1 MECNHYSGEMIQTCN
16 AKNQFMF
23 CVAASWESSPWMRP
37 CCFLYVRT
45 RTQLPTLALSLRGPN
60 PMILLL
66 REDSL
71 SHFDS
76 SEYQGIKTK
85 EWLRYKLA
93 PTKLHRREMTGK
105 QHISEN
111 IEPRQKKVL
120 VKSITQHLNKTIKI

>member
-1 MECNHYSGEMIQTCN
+1 
-16 AKNQFMF
+16 
-23 CVAASWESSPWMRP
+23 
-37 CCFLYVRT
+37 
-45 RTQLPTLALSLRGPN
+45 
-60 PMILLL
+60 MILLL

-120 VKSITQHLNKTIKI
+120 VKSIT